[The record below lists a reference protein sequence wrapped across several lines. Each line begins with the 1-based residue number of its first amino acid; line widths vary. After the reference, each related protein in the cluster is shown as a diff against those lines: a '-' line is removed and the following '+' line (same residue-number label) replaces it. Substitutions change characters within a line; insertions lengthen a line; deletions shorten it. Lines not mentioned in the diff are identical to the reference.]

1 MAGSL
6 WRAMEPVIHLR
17 SAVSI
22 LDRFPAL
29 AGVDLDVETGEV
41 LHLQGPNGAGKTTLL
56 RVCAGLAPLEA
67 SAASVLGVDLLTDR
81 AAVRPMVGFLAQST
95 FLYDEL
101 TAAENVAFFA
111 RAVGAARRDAAA
123 ALARVDLDR
132 RTAEVP
138 VGRLS
143 TGQRRRASLAA
154 MIVRRPRLWLLD
166 EPHAGLDAAAR
177 DLVDDLVSEASGAGA
192 TVLVA
197 SHELDRA
204 EALATRTVTVAGGVV
219 VADEPAAGRPDAGA
233 PPLRLAPPPAD
244 SVAPASDETETA

>member
-1 MAGSL
+1 
-6 WRAMEPVIHLR
+6 MEPVIHLR
-17 SAVSI
+17 SAVSV

-29 AGVDLDVETGEV
+29 AGVDLDVEPSEV
-41 LHLQGPNGAGKTTLL
+41 VHLRGPNGAGKTTLL
-56 RVCAGLAPLEA
+56 RVCAGLAPIEA
-67 SAASVLGVDLLTDR
+67 AAASVLGVDLLADR
-81 AAVRPMVGFLAQST
+81 AGVRPMVGFLAQST

-111 RAVGAARRDAAA
+111 RAVGAARHDGAA
-123 ALARVDLDR
+123 ALARVELDR
-132 RTAEVP
+132 RTAAVP

-166 EPHAGLDAAAR
+166 EPHAGLDAGAR
-177 DLVDDLVSEASGAGA
+177 DLVDDLVAEASVAGA

-204 EALATRTVTVAGGVV
+204 EALATRTVTIAGGVV
-219 VADEPAAGRPDAGA
+219 TADEPAVRSEGVAA
-233 PPLRLAPPPAD
+233 PPLRLAPPPPSPGVDDGAGIG
-244 SVAPASDETETA
+244 TA

>member
-1 MAGSL
+1 MA
-6 WRAMEPVIHLR
+6 
-17 SAVSI
+17 
-22 LDRFPAL
+22 D
-29 AGVDLDVETGEV
+29 
-41 LHLQGPNGAGKTTLL
+41 
-56 RVCAGLAPLEA
+56 
-67 SAASVLGVDLLTDR
+67 VLGVDLLADR

-95 FLYDEL
+95 FLYEEL

-111 RAVGAARRDAAA
+111 RAVGAARHEGAA

-132 RTAEVP
+132 RAAAVP
-138 VGRLS
+138 AGRLS

-177 DLVDDLVSEASGAGA
+177 DLVDDLVSEASAAGA

-204 EALATRTVTVAGGVV
+204 EALATRTVTIAGGVV
-219 VADEPAAGRPDAGA
+219 TSDEPTAPGAGTGVQ
-233 PPLRLAPPPAD
+233 PLRLAPPP
-244 SVAPASDETETA
+244 SVTTAGETETA